1 MHLTHIF
8 LLSHSVFVSDLFCK
22 VFCCLIAYL
31 CLTHSAICFVSL
43 AICMWQH
50 HFAHFLTVLLCVCIC
65 WPVFIHLS
73 HSIQLLWQLP
83 PLHLLISDSYVT
95 ISLLWHLR
103 FFIFFIV
110 YVTATDTT
118 HIFIIIIILLCD
130 SATDTTHFFFLLL
143 LLLCD
148 CYRVRCSRV
157 T

>member
-43 AICMWQH
+43 AICMCQH

-103 FFIFFIV
+103 FFNLFLILSV
-110 YVTATDTT
+110 K
-118 HIFIIIIILLCD
+118 ILLKKKLINNWIL
-130 SATDTTHFFFLLL
+130 TTFPVNHTGSPQDKQTL
-143 LLLCD
+143 
-148 CYRVRCSRV
+148 S
-157 T
+157 